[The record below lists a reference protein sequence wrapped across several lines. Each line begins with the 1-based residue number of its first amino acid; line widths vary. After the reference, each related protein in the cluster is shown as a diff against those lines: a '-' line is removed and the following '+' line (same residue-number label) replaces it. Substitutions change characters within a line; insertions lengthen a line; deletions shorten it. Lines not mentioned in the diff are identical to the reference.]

1 MADQDGQ
8 ALLLQVAYDLR
19 ALERQNA
26 RLAQTVT
33 RGANAAERPLRNL
46 GRNVD
51 ATGMARLETAL
62 GRTFSDA
69 RNRLIQTGTQNVGM
83 FGGALNALGPA
94 GLAAAAAMGVFAG
107 AATLALDTAQ
117 WAEALGDTA
126 NQLALTTTQVQEL
139 QFAATAAGIPVEQ
152 MTSTLTSLNRV
163 LGAAMGNDRQSARF
177 QRAFA
182 ELGIDTATLSR
193 IRDVSELLPLLADG
207 FQRLYAAS
215 PARAA
220 ALGERM
226 RIDPEVLHELEQGR
240 QHWDDLTAAL
250 QRYGGVVSEEG
261 VQQSARL
268 ADQMRILHGVA
279 DTLGHRLGAALAPAF
294 TSVANSALEAANA
307 VVQLIEW
314 LNHFDTRASQ
324 SQTAFNQ
331 AVAARRRVAAFET
344 GTYAEAVAAGMPGIG
359 GARVRGR
366 SAAAAR
372 ADQVEATL
380 QWLRLNLQ
388 GVNDA
393 VAAAGAGGS
402 PARPTLEVTTPTA
415 AGSRRRGR
423 GAGGRATPTE
433 LAYANGYG
441 AQSADRSGLV
451 DLTDLRGQI
460 LEVSQTAALRD
471 DLDRATAG
479 FEEQRVQFRT
489 SIRQGLEEAIH
500 GGWPGLARFMMEQLQ
515 SRLLDTLA
523 DTLATVFQNAMQ
535 GNNSG
540 NGIAGWI
547 SAGIN
552 ALSGGGAPVK
562 GFASGTPGGM
572 AIVGE
577 FGKELAFLPKG
588 TEIANASATRALSM
602 SGRARG
608 GGPTFFIDARGSIGP
623 DEIFA
628 AINATGAQARQFSVN
643 AAMGAFSAA
652 RAQIPQDLSMRARRR
667 LG

>member
-1 MADQDGQ
+1 MPDADLGRLQVRFDADITRLEQKLNQ
-8 ALLLQVAYDLR
+8 ALQRTSRTA
-19 ALERQNA
+19 RQM
-26 RLAQTVT
+26 QDTVG
-33 RGANAAERPLRNL
+33 RINL
-46 GRNVD
+46 DSAIGS
-51 ATGMARLETAL
+51 A
-62 GRTFSDA
+62 FSSA
-69 RNRLIQTGTQNVGM
+69 RNRVMADATRNVGM
-83 FGGALNALGPA
+83 FGTALAALGPA
-94 GLAAAAAMGVFAG
+94 GLAAG
-107 AATLALDTAQ
+107 AAIAAFASATTLALDTAR

-126 NQLALTTTQVQEL
+126 NQLSLTTTQVQQL

-152 MTSTLTSLNRV
+152 MTTSLVSLNQA
-163 LGAAMGNDRQSARF
+163 LGAAMGNDRTSARF
-177 QRAFA
+177 QRAFG
-182 ELGIDTATLSR
+182 ELGIDQATLSQV
-193 IRDVSELLPLLADG
+193 RDVSELLPLLADG
-207 FQRLYAAS
+207 FQRLNQAS

-220 ALGERM
+220 ALGARLG
-226 RIDPEVLHELEQGR
+226 IDPEVLHELEQGKA
-240 QHWDDLTAAL
+240 HIADLTHEL
-250 QRYGGVVSEEG
+250 ERYGGVVSEEG
-261 VQQSARL
+261 VQRSAEL

-279 DTLGHRLGAALAPAF
+279 DGLGHRLGSALAPAF
-294 TSVANSALEAANA
+294 VSVANSALQA
-307 VVQLIEW
+307 VDAVIRLIEW
-314 LNHFDTRASQ
+314 LGHFDARSSQ
-324 SQTAFNQ
+324 AQAAFNQ
-331 AVAARRRVAAFET
+331 AVAARARVAAFET
-344 GTYAEAVAAGMPGIG
+344 GTYGQAVAAGMPGIG
-359 GARVRGR
+359 GAAVR
-366 SAAAAR
+366 ANAAR
-372 ADQVEATL
+372 AARE
-380 QWLRLNLQ
+380 
-388 GVNDA
+388 DA
-393 VAAAGAGGS
+393 VRAVVRGALVQIDGI
-402 PARPTLEVTTPTA
+402 TA
-415 AGSRRRGR
+415 AGSVTPPTIIKRPTLTVRPSGSPSSRR
-423 GAGGRATPTE
+423 
-433 LAYANGYG
+433 
-441 AQSADRSGLV
+441 
-451 DLTDLRGQI
+451 
-460 LEVSQTAALRD
+460 
-471 DLDRATAG
+471 TAG
-479 FEEQRVQFRT
+479 AASTTNDGSNAVDTGGLTRPHVQAAAEANLMDGRDMRGFALPVDQNVELITPDTYLAPLREAEDQMRET
-489 SIRQGLEEAIH
+489 YHNVIQGGLEAAIH

-628 AINATGAQARQFSVN
+628 AINATGVQARQFSVN